1 MIIPYQRSKVQPE
14 TERGIAE
21 ARLVKEKSATRGT
34 LCRRECSYTGTENIG
49 RRIEHKHHLCF
60 SSQRILNKWGNLKE
74 VSRRIQEKF

>member
-49 RRIEHKHHLCF
+49 RRIEHKHMSVLPT
-60 SSQRILNKWGNLKE
+60 SGYQKGGDT
-74 VSRRIQEKF
+74 